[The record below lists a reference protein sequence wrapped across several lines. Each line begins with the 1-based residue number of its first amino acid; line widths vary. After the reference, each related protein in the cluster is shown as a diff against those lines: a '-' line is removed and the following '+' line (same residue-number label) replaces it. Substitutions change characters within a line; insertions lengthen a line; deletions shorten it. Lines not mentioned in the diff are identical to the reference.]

1 MVCKH
6 PSALTSARRATAI
19 AALWLF
25 GVGAAALTLVGAQAT
40 ETRFEPAAQDSR
52 EPAAAPAAARPRLDV
67 SGHRQVGKASFYASF
82 FAGRK
87 MADGTPMNPR
97 RDNAASKTLPLG
109 TVAKV
114 TNLETGRSAVVTI
127 QDRGPYRAGRIVDLS
142 PATAQ
147 RVGITREQGL
157 ALVEV
162 TPIWV
167 PLPGGGVKA
176 GDAAPAT
183 RQD

>member
-1 MVCKH
+1 MRCNY
-6 PSALTSARRATAI
+6 PSALLATRRA
-19 AALWLF
+19 
-25 GVGAAALTLVGAQAT
+25 
-40 ETRFEPAAQDSR
+40 P
-52 EPAAAPAAARPRLDV
+52 
-67 SGHRQVGKASFYASF
+67 
-82 FAGRK
+82 
-87 MADGTPMNPR
+87 
-97 RDNAASKTLPLG
+97 SKTLPLG

-114 TNLETGRSAVVTI
+114 TNLETGCSAVVTI
-127 QDRGPYRAGRIVDLS
+127 QDRGPYRTGRIVDLS